1 MTRILACLDVSVYAM
16 SVAEHAAWAAAHSG
30 ARVSLLHVIGR
41 KERGDLM
48 DLSGALGFDANV
60 QLLADLARAD
70 EENARLAAERG
81 RALLDTARRRLA
93 DQGVPGPETI
103 LRHGSFVDSLA
114 GFEDDVSLIV
124 IGKRGTNADF
134 ASMHLGSNLER
145 VVRAASKPVL
155 VAARAFKPVRR
166 ALLAY
171 DGGPSARKAA
181 AFVASDPLFAD
192 LDLHVVTVGED
203 SAETAARLRE
213 GADLV
218 ARPGAAVTARRL
230 SGDPEAVIGD
240 YVRHAGVDLLVMGAY
255 GHSKV
260 RALLV
265 GSTTSAMIRTCL
277 IPVMLFR

>member
-1 MTRILACLDVSVYAM
+1 MTRILACLDVSVYAP
-16 SVAEHAAWAAAHSG
+16 SVTDHAAWAAERMG

-60 QLLADLARAD
+60 QLLKDLARAD

-81 RALLDTARRRLA
+81 RALLDTARRRLD
-93 DQGVPGPETI
+93 DQGIAGAETV

-114 GFEDDVSLIV
+114 GIEADVSLIV

-145 VVRAASKPVL
+145 VVRAARKPVL
-155 VAARAFKPVRR
+155 VAARGFKPIRR

-171 DGGPSARKAA
+171 DAGPSARKAA
-181 AFVASDPLFAD
+181 AFVASDPLFAN

-203 SAETAARLRE
+203 TPEIAARLQE
-213 GADLV
+213 GADAV
-218 ARPGAAVTARRL
+218 RRPGTSVTARRL
-230 SGDPEAVIGD
+230 PGDPETVIGD
-240 YVRHAGVDLLVMGAY
+240 YVRNAGVDLLVMGAY

-265 GSTTSAMIRTCL
+265 GSTTSAMVRTCL